1 MSLIFHHTWP
11 VHYYGLIDQL
21 ISFEPSSL
29 HAPWLA
35 ENALKC
41 CTAIYRPQSCARIRR
56 ALRHATTATT
66 TTAQSETWSKYEFPT
81 ASVSTRCHRQTL
93 RLSVCPYVCLSVPL
107 SVCLPLWLVSIKL
120 WFCLPCN
127 TVATLFAISPN
138 RRRETE
144 IHRERV
150 QEIFKRDAF
159 SINGYRLDCSSSFSC
174 RAPSAFRSTDD

>member
-1 MSLIFHHTWP
+1 MSLIFHRTWP

-41 CTAIYRPQSCARIRR
+41 CPAIYRPQSCARIRR
-56 ALRHATTATT
+56 ALRHAKTTTT
-66 TTAQSETWSKYEFPT
+66 ETTAQSETWSKYEFPT

-93 RLSVCPYVCLSVPL
+93 RMSVCPFLSLSL

-138 RRRETE
+138 RRREME
-144 IHRERV
+144 RKRGRES
-150 QEIFKRDAF
+150 E
-159 SINGYRLDCSSSFSC
+159 C
-174 RAPSAFRSTDD
+174 RRSLRGTPFQ

>member
-1 MSLIFHHTWP
+1 MHHGSLRTLSSVALPF
-11 VHYYGLIDQL
+11 IDHNPAPEYDELLDMPQQQQQQQHRVRHGRSTSFPQL
-21 ISFEPSSL
+21 QSPL
-29 HAPWLA
+29 D
-35 ENALKC
+35 
-41 CTAIYRPQSCARIRR
+41 AIDRLYDC
-56 ALRHATTATT
+56 
-66 TTAQSETWSKYEFPT
+66 
-81 ASVSTRCHRQTL
+81 
-93 RLSVCPYVCLSVPL
+93 LSVCPYVCLSVPL

-159 SINGYRLDCSSSFSC
+159 SINGYRLDCCSSYSC
-174 RAPSAFRSTDD
+174 TAPSAFRSTDD

>member
-1 MSLIFHHTWP
+1 MSLIFHRTWP

-21 ISFEPSSL
+21 ISFELSSL

-41 CTAIYRPQSCARIRR
+41 CPAIYRPQSCARIRR
-56 ALRHATTATT
+56 ALRHATTT

-93 RLSVCPYVCLSVPL
+93 RMSVCLSLSL

-138 RRRETE
+138 RRRERG
-144 IHRERV
+144 REWV

-159 SINGYRLDCSSSFSC
+159 SINGYRLDCCSSFSC
-174 RAPSAFRSTDD
+174 TAPSAFRSTDD